1 MNITLSFDKPRYV
14 VNEKNGVVICY
25 LDFTVNYSNELNSL
39 YAYNYCNRHYWHH
52 TVKALAIVRDN
63 DAFDEVKGKKIA
75 LAKAENKAYLKVQ
88 NYVKMAEKDLSKVL
102 QTISNYNRKADKVI
116 NHNLEY
122 LKQF

>member
-1 MNITLSFDKPRYV
+1 MNITLSFQTPRYV

-25 LDFTVNYSNELNSL
+25 LDFRINYPHLL
-39 YAYNYCNRHYWHH
+39 YNHTYWHPMQS
-52 TVKALAIVRDN
+52 VKALTIVKDN
-63 DAFDEVKGKKIA
+63 DTFDVAKGKKIA